1 MNGTNDGVYQ
11 VSFVPSKGTLSP
23 VGIDKI
29 HIHTQDF
36 RVSSATQLAIVP
48 HRKPQG
54 KIWDEVSQ
62 QPLFVCDG
70 VPVIAEKAYHN
81 SSGNDGNEEA
91 AVISAT
97 INSTGLTATYNPS
110 KLIGKKMGELASVAD
125 VRAVTNQV
133 QTYLENNGIYVPLS
147 EGNLSRVDLAKDREM
162 SQPVFNYTDV
172 WRVLRG
178 KRMPE
183 KVMYP
188 HGYRVG
194 SKRRQFI
201 FYDKGL
207 EINPKLDSSNTMRG
221 EVRFIRNATI
231 DKQVGIKTLND
242 MYNLDEK
249 YLGQFYNSWLTR
261 EIFRQRNDDSQLTFD
276 FTGEVA
282 LLKSLYDK
290 TYQGRGSF
298 KYWLAL
304 DGVEVKLQKLGGMD
318 NVRRILSEV
327 YSRDKVEGM
336 LSEMEDM
343 LRLKVF
349 LDRTPTTLSSK
360 YEEVRLKFVA

>member
-1 MNGTNDGVYQ
+1 MNATNDHVYQ
-11 VSFVPSKGTLSP
+11 VSFVPLKGTISP

-29 HIHTQDF
+29 HIHTRDF
-36 RVSSATQLAIVP
+36 RVSSVTQLAIVP

-81 SSGNDGNEEA
+81 SSGNDANEEE

-110 KLIGKKMGELASVAD
+110 KLIGKNMGELASVAD

-133 QTYLENNGIYVPLS
+133 QTYLESNGIYVPLN

-178 KRMPE
+178 KRMSE
-183 KVMYP
+183 KVLYP

-207 EINPKLDSSNTMRG
+207 EINPKLDSSNIMRG
-221 EVRFIRNATI
+221 EVRFVRNSTI
-231 DKQVGIKTLND
+231 DKQVGIRTLND
-242 MYNLDEK
+242 IYNLDEK
-249 YLGQFYNSWLTR
+249 YLGQFYNSFLTR
-261 EIFRQRNDDSQLTFD
+261 EIFRQKNDDSQLTFD

-282 LLKSLYDK
+282 LLKSLKDK
-290 TYQGRGSF
+290 GRGSF
-298 KYWLAL
+298 KNWLAL

-318 NVRRILSEV
+318 NVKRILSEV
-327 YSRDKVEGM
+327 YSSRDKVNNM

-349 LDRTPTTLSSK
+349 LDKTPTTLSSK